1 MLHPRISQGE
11 TDRAVP
17 KEQAERIYERAEARG
32 GVVEYELYPG
42 EGHGWRQEKNIK
54 DALERN
60 QVLRRRVGTR
70 ERITVIRTPIG
81 QVITI

>member
-1 MLHPRISQGE
+1 MLHPKISQGE

-17 KEQAERIYERAEARG
+17 KEQAERIYEGAEARS

-54 DALERN
+54 DALEREIRFYED
-60 QVLRRRVGTR
+60 VLGLEKKLR
-70 ERITVIRTPIG
+70 
-81 QVITI
+81 